1 MSSSTTA
8 RLQRGV
14 ALGLALL
21 LCTAPVLSDSVFEQ
35 VKRQHRQQSF
45 IVVEQDGA
53 YRVLFLDSLG
63 ETTIVDEQS
72 IDIELLYEAV
82 DREDPMVVARLVQAL
97 ASPSRDT
104 RLTAIR
110 LLGEIDS
117 ADARAALESVFV
129 SADEDMRLEAVDAI
143 ADAAGARRLLRI
155 AALDKSYVI
164 AETAREYLGER
175 DGD

>member
-1 MSSSTTA
+1 MF
-8 RLQRGV
+8 
-14 ALGLALL
+14 LG
-21 LCTAPVLSDSVFEQ
+21 
-35 VKRQHRQQSF
+35 
-45 IVVEQDGA
+45 
-53 YRVLFLDSLG
+53 SLG

-82 DREDPMVVARLVQAL
+82 DREDPMAVARLVQAL